1 MRVAPLPSAAAFVR
15 VCLVLAVLA
24 FGPAAVVYAQATDSA
39 EVEQVDADTT
49 HADATH
55 AEGDHSD
62 GEEHHGGDEHAGD
75 EHHDDGHGDDEHHGD
90 EAHGGAHGDDHGG
103 GHGHGPPPPIWLC
116 IPFAALLLLI
126 ATGPIFFPHH
136 WHHHYPKYA
145 VALGTLV
152 MAYFLVQGDTLPL
165 IHAAEEYFSFIALL
179 ASLFIAS
186 GGILIKT
193 DFAGTPKANAALLFV
208 GAVISNVIGTTGASM
223 LLIRPYMRLNKGR
236 IKPYHI
242 IFFIFIVSN
251 VGGALT
257 PIGDPPLFLGFLRGV
272 PFFWTVTQIWYV
284 WLPTILIL
292 LAVFYAFDMRN
303 KTPAE
308 QTTEGTTG
316 GSKIEI
322 QGTKNFA
329 WLAVVI
335 ASVFIDP
342 NIIPAM
348 KGTILDLKGTFHIP
362 FGIREVIM
370 FGVCYLAYTT
380 ADKGALKGNDFN
392 FEPIREVAWLF
403 VGIFATMQ
411 PALTL
416 IGEWARDNAEA
427 IGVTTFYF
435 GTGILSGVLDNAPTY
450 VSFLS
455 AAMGKFELDVNQTAD
470 VMAFA
475 TQDPEWAFYLQAIS
489 VAAVFF
495 GALTYI
501 GNGPNFMVKAIAE
514 SSGVECPSFGGY
526 MIRYSI
532 PILLPIYA
540 VVWLVFFSG
549 YVLPTPAE
557 VADATAALFGVLP

>member
-1 MRVAPLPSAAAFVR
+1 MRAAPLSPAAAFVR
-15 VCLVLAVLA
+15 ACLVLAVLGLGSA
-24 FGPAAVVYAQATDSA
+24 DMAHAQAVDSA
-39 EVEQVDADTT
+39 QVEQTDADTT
-49 HADATH
+49 HADTTH
-55 AEGDHSD
+55 AENDHAD
-62 GEEHHGGDEHAGD
+62 DHGE
-75 EHHDDGHGDDEHHGD
+75 GDDDHG
-90 EAHGGAHGDDHGG
+90 EAGAHGDDHGG
-103 GHGHGPPPPIWLC
+103 GHGHGPPPPLWLC
-116 IPFAALLLLI
+116 IPFAVLLLLI

-152 MAYFLVQGDTLPL
+152 MAYFLVQGDSLPL

-193 DFAGTPKANAALLFV
+193 DFAGTPKANAGLLFV

-292 LAVFYAFDMRN
+292 LAVFYAFDVRN
-303 KTPAE
+303 KTHAE
-308 QTTEGTTG
+308 REDHMEDADQPTQAGVEAAGFDVPGTA
-316 GSKIEI
+316 KIRI

-348 KGTILDLKGTFHIP
+348 QGTVLDLSGTFHFP

-370 FGVCYLAYTT
+370 FGVCYLAYAT
-380 ADKGALKGNDFN
+380 ADKDALQGNDFN

-455 AAMGKFELDVNQTAD
+455 AAMGKFGFDVNQTAD

-475 TQDPEWAFYLQAIS
+475 AGGDLETAFYLQAIS

-549 YVLPTPAE
+549 YLLPTPAE

>member
-1 MRVAPLPSAAAFVR
+1 
-15 VCLVLAVLA
+15 
-24 FGPAAVVYAQATDSA
+24 
-39 EVEQVDADTT
+39 
-49 HADATH
+49 
-55 AEGDHSD
+55 
-62 GEEHHGGDEHAGD
+62 
-75 EHHDDGHGDDEHHGD
+75 
-90 EAHGGAHGDDHGG
+90 AHGDDHGG
-103 GHGHGPPPPIWLC
+103 GHGHGPPPPLWLC
-116 IPFAALLLLI
+116 IPFAVLLLLI

-145 VALGTLV
+145 VALGALV
-152 MAYFLVQGDTLPL
+152 MAYFLFQGDTLPL
-165 IHAAEEYFSFIALL
+165 VHAAEEYFSFIALL

-193 DFAGTPKANAALLFV
+193 DFAGTPKANAGLLFV

-292 LAVFYAFDMRN
+292 LAVFYAFDVRN
-303 KTPAE
+303 KTHGEREDHMEDADQPTQAGVE
-308 QTTEGTTG
+308 AAGFDVPGT
-316 GSKIEI
+316 SKIRI

-348 KGTILDLKGTFHIP
+348 KDTVFDLTGRFHFP

-370 FGVCYLAYTT
+370 FAVCYFAYTT
-380 ADKGALKGNDFN
+380 ADKDALQGNDFN

-455 AAMGKFELDVNQTAD
+455 AAMGKFGFDVNQTAD

-475 TQDPEWAFYLQAIS
+475 TQTDVTAFYLQAIS

-526 MIRYSI
+526 MVRYSI

-549 YVLPTPAE
+549 YLLPTPAE

>member
-1 MRVAPLPSAAAFVR
+1 MRAAPLSPAAAFVR
-15 VCLVLAVLA
+15 ACLVLAVLGLGSA
-24 FGPAAVVYAQATDSA
+24 DMAHAQAVDSA
-39 EVEQVDADTT
+39 QVEQTDADTT
-49 HADATH
+49 HADTTH
-55 AEGDHSD
+55 AENDHAD
-62 GEEHHGGDEHAGD
+62 DHGE
-75 EHHDDGHGDDEHHGD
+75 GDDDHG
-90 EAHGGAHGDDHGG
+90 EAGAHGDDHGG
-103 GHGHGPPPPIWLC
+103 GHGHGPPPPLWLC
-116 IPFAALLLLI
+116 IPFAVLLLLI

-152 MAYFLVQGDTLPL
+152 MAYFLVQGDSLPL

-193 DFAGTPKANAALLFV
+193 DFAGTPKANAGLLFV

-272 PFFWTVTQIWYV
+272 PFFWTATQIWYV

-292 LAVFYAFDMRN
+292 LAVFYAFDVRN
-303 KTPAE
+303 KTHAE
-308 QTTEGTTG
+308 REDHMEDADQPTQAGVEAAGFDVPGTA
-316 GSKIEI
+316 KIRI

-348 KGTILDLKGTFHIP
+348 QGTVLDLSGTFHFP

-370 FGVCYLAYTT
+370 FGVCYLAYAT
-380 ADKGALKGNDFN
+380 ADKDALQGNDFN

-403 VGIFATMQ
+403 VGIFAYIISNWN
-411 PALTL
+411 ALARIVFESAKARTRGSFEVKAPSL
-416 IGEWARDNAEA
+416 KIGCPKRLVVA
-427 IGVTTFYF
+427 IGTTSPVSASAALKSR
-435 GTGILSGVLDNAPTY
+435 TILSRSEALEPNGTRSSSCRLTPCAPQYARPRTRSQGSRASRTGAPNGSRPGFPTVQRPKVKRLSGRGV
-450 VSFLS
+450 
-455 AAMGKFELDVNQTAD
+455 
-470 VMAFA
+470 
-475 TQDPEWAFYLQAIS
+475 
-489 VAAVFF
+489 
-495 GALTYI
+495 
-501 GNGPNFMVKAIAE
+501 
-514 SSGVECPSFGGY
+514 
-526 MIRYSI
+526 
-532 PILLPIYA
+532 
-540 VVWLVFFSG
+540 
-549 YVLPTPAE
+549 
-557 VADATAALFGVLP
+557 